1 MTLNN
6 ITIDTLGAKDR
17 RAQEKEGAIGARKIG
32 AREAGK
38 ITKSQSSR
46 GKYATFSDGVS
57 WQSISRRFLSIPQ
70 RS

>member
-1 MTLNN
+1 MTLDN
-6 ITIDTLGAKDR
+6 IAIDTLGAKDR
-17 RAQEKEGAIGARKIG
+17 RAQEKEGAIGAGKIG
-32 AREAGK
+32 TREAGK

-46 GKYATFSDGVS
+46 GKYATFSDGS